1 MPQFYPNLEKVFLML
16 KKVFPLSAILSLRF
30 LGLFLVLPVLS
41 LYAMEMKD
49 ATPLLV
55 GVIVGGYA
63 LTQALLQVPFGTMSD
78 KIGRKPTL
86 LVGLI
91 IFLIGSVICAVSD
104 SIYMLMLG
112 RFLQGAGAI
121 GSVITAMISDLVPEE
136 VRGKAMAIM
145 GATIAMSFAL
155 AMGLGPVLG
164 ASYGVAA
171 LFWITAGLSVVAMI
185 LLFTK
190 VPTPPKIRHIYH
202 ETAKTSDILKDPNL
216 LSMII
221 INGMQKG
228 LMTIAFVLI
237 PLILTSEQYG
247 FNWQKSEL
255 WMVYLPAMLLGLA
268 AMGPAAVFGE
278 KHNKPREI
286 FLASITLF
294 IIAFLLMGFA
304 TSSAL
309 FVTGVISFFI
319 GFNMMEPLVQSMISK
334 FAKVHQKG
342 AALGIG
348 NSVAYFATFIGG
360 TLAGLF
366 LDISNRE
373 TLGAVLGVVGVL
385 WLLWTLKLQNPHR
398 YSHLFIPLD
407 EVDQKKL
414 EELEH
419 EHIAE
424 WYINETEA
432 LAVIKYR
439 KDMMEEEEISLSVK
453 REA

>member
-49 ATPLLV
+49 STPLLV

-164 ASYGVAA
+164 ASYGVAT
-171 LFWITAGLSVVAMI
+171 LFWITAGLSIVAMI

-255 WMVYLPAMLLGLA
+255 WMVYLPAMLFGLA

-278 KHNKPREI
+278 KYNRPKEI
-286 FLASITLF
+286 FLTSITLF

-309 FVTGVISFFI
+309 FVIGVISFFI

-373 TLGAVLGVVGVL
+373 TLGAVLGVIGVL

-439 KDMMEEEEISLSVK
+439 KDMMKEEEISLSVK